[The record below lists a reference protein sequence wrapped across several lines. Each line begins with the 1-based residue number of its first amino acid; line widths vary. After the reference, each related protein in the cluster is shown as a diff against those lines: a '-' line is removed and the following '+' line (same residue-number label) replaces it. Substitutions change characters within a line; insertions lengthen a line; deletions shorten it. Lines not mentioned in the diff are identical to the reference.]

1 MFRPD
6 ASDTV
11 VMLEALLKVA
21 ISTLA
26 AVSGLV
32 PVPGLVDPEARF
44 QFDDVAQ
51 LPVPGLSDH
60 VPEPAC
66 EVFATRANESM
77 TVRSRGR
84 FMRVVFV
91 GGVGLSRSWGVP
103 RNKFREHGH
112 GRVLAMG
119 GNHGAMVALTR

>member
-26 AVSGLV
+26 AVPVLV
-32 PVPGLVDPEARF
+32 PVPGLLVPETRF
-44 QFDDVAQ
+44 QFVDVAQ
-51 LPVPGLSDH
+51 LPSTGLSDH

-66 EVFATRANESM
+66 EAFATRANESM
-77 TVRSRGR
+77 TVRSWWM
-84 FMRVVFV
+84 FMRVVFLGWV
-91 GGVGLSRSWGVP
+91 GFSGSWEVP

-112 GRVLAMG
+112 GRVLAMS

>member
-26 AVSGLV
+26 AVPVLV
-32 PVPGLVDPEARF
+32 PVPGLVDPEARL
-44 QFDDVAQ
+44 QFVDVAQ
-51 LPVPGLSDH
+51 LPSTGLSDH

-66 EVFATRANESM
+66 EAFATRAKARM
-77 TVRSRGR
+77 AVRSWGR
-84 FMRVVFV
+84 FMRVVFL
-91 GGVGLSRSWGVP
+91 GWVGLSRSWEVP
-103 RNKFREHGH
+103 RSKLKEQGHGH
-112 GRVLAMG
+112 VLAMS
-119 GNHGAMVALTR
+119 GNHGTTVALTR